1 MGSIATLSGILGLA
15 IAGGVN
21 LYLAVLTLGAGIR
34 LGWFQSLPGDLDILA
49 HPVVLGAAGVFYA
62 ADFVADKAPF
72 FTPLWDTVHTVV
84 RPVGV
89 ALLAF
94 GAAAKL
100 DPLVQVLAVLA
111 AGSVALGTH
120 STKMGVRLAAH
131 AAPEPVTHSAL
142 SIAEDLG
149 VIGLLVL
156 AFTYPWIAIP
166 VLLGLLLLIGLALWW
181 IGRKVW
187 RFLFGRKEELPTA
200 ARRPA

>member
-1 MGSIATLSGILGLA
+1 MATLSGILGLA

-21 LYLAVLTLGAGIR
+21 IYLAVLTLGAGIR
-34 LGWFQSLPGDLDILA
+34 WGWFQSLPGELEILA
-49 HPVVLGAAGVFYA
+49 HPIVLGVAAVFYA
-62 ADFVADKAPF
+62 ADFIADKVPF
-72 FTPLWDTVHTVV
+72 VTPLWDSVHTVV

-100 DPLVQVLAVLA
+100 DPLVQALAVLA

-142 SIAEDLG
+142 SVAEDLG

-166 VLLGLLLLIGLALWW
+166 VLAVLVLLIAISLWW
-181 IGRKVW
+181 IGRRVW
-187 RFLFGRKEELPTA
+187 RFLFGGQTA
-200 ARRPA
+200 PRG